1 MSSHQRSHLCPAG
14 VRVPVHLHARHT
26 VCILHIIPYLLDIL
40 YAYILHII
48 NICYNLYI
56 YIFCNKTYKY
66 VKLIIKQYLLN
77 IFHYLHLVLSLFAT
91 NTQHLLDLSFC
102 MNFYFMSCYYLHILL
117 LDLSFLIIF
126 QISCTFY
133 VLSIKKMKFSC
144 NAFIFLFV
152 SFCMLLLIYNL

>member
-26 VCILHIIPYLLDIL
+26 VCIFHIILYLLDIL

-56 YIFCNKTYKY
+56 YIFCNKTIKY
-66 VKLIIKQYLLN
+66 VKFRERKSIYWIYFLV
-77 IFHYLHLVLSLFAT
+77 HYLHLVLSLFAT

-102 MNFYFMSCYYLHILL
+102 MNFYFLSCYFLHILL

-126 QISCTFY
+126 SNF
-133 VLSIKKMKFSC
+133 LH
-144 NAFIFLFV
+144 FICHIF
-152 SFCMLLLIYNL
+152 I